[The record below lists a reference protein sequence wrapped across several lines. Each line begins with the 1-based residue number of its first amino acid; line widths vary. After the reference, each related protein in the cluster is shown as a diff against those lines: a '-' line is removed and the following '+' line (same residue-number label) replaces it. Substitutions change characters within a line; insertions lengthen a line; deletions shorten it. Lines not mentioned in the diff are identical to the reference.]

1 MPGITPFLWFD
12 GDVEQAAKFYVSVFK
27 DARIE
32 SVRRPAPGKRDIAG
46 LRRAYDQA

>member
-32 SVRRPAPGKRDIAG
+32 RVHRPAPGKRDIAG
-46 LRRAYDQA
+46 LQRAYVQA